1 MTEYKKIS
9 FRQLKKPCSD
19 NINYIGEVTKYC
31 YPIKKKCTAKNCPI
45 WKRLKSIQNEDAIS
59 FLTNEMHPDKPVTEG
74 GR

>member
-9 FRQLKKPCSD
+9 FRQIKNMCEYRRKWYD
-19 NINYIGEVTKYC
+19 DC
-31 YPIKKKCTAKNCPI
+31 YHAGNAKTLCTTKNCPI